1 MQRDF
6 FDKLKRIV
14 LSHDPFVYIRFYI
27 RFLQV
32 SPLIPIPA
40 SRKLSHA
47 VLDQKRFKLFIT
59 GIITDTLCIH
69 YKFLFSALY

>member
-14 LSHDPFVYIRFYI
+14 LSHDPFVYI

-47 VLDQKRFKLFIT
+47 VLDKKLFKLFIT
-59 GIITDTLCIH
+59 GIISSRIR
-69 YKFLFSALY
+69 FALIIMEVSIFI